1 MKEVRARFGDFAS
14 RAVRS
19 GAAVERGGARSEERD
34 DIAVT
39 VAVPVTERPEALRPL
54 YEEYAA
60 PLKERGEAFE
70 FLFLVPPWGRE
81 LGEELDPLV
90 HEGEPIRVLEL
101 GQSLQEAALLKLAA
115 AHARGDVLVTLPAYY
130 RVDAEGLPELIE
142 RVRAGAD
149 MAVARRWPRRDP
161 AVNRMQTRIFHKLI
175 TGLARRGRE
184 LNDIACGV
192 RAIRPEVLSELAVY
206 GDSSRFLP
214 LLALQEGW
222 DVEEVDVP
230 QHPRD
235 ARTRVYGPG
244 TYVRRLIDVLGV
256 LFLLRFTY
264 KPLRF
269 FGLLGSAFSAAG
281 GFILLVLFV
290 QRLAGQGIADRPLLL
305 LGVLLLTFG
314 VQAVALGLVG
324 EMIVH
329 LHAPDR
335 QAYRLRGPETGGRK
349 EDESQAHQEVARA
362 ERARSEEEA
371 ADVGSGR
378 GR

>member
-1 MKEVRARFGDFAS
+1 MNEAQARLGEFAS
-14 RAVRS
+14 RSVR
-19 GAAVERGGARSEERD
+19 AASVERGASRSEEPAG
-34 DIAVT
+34 IAVT
-39 VAVPVTERPEALRPL
+39 VAVPVTERPESLAPL

-60 PLKERGEAFE
+60 PLKARGEAFE
-70 FLFLVPPWGRE
+70 FLFLMPPWGRE
-81 LGEELDPLV
+81 LGEALDPLV
-90 HEGEPIRVLEL
+90 RQGEPIRVLEL

-130 RVDAEGLPELIE
+130 RIDARGLPELID
-142 RVRAGAD
+142 RVRAGTD

-161 AVNRMQTRIFHKLI
+161 RINRLQTRVFHRLI
-175 TGLARRGRE
+175 TGVARRGGE
-184 LNDIACGV
+184 LQDIACGV
-192 RAIRPEVLSELAVY
+192 RALRPQVLSELAVY

-269 FGLLGSAFSAAG
+269 FGLVGSAFSAAG
-281 GFILLVLFV
+281 GLILLVLFV

-335 QAYRLRGPETGGRK
+335 RAYRLRGPESGGSK
-349 EDESQAHQEVARA
+349 EDKNQVQKEFARA
-362 ERARSEEEA
+362 ERARDEDEA

-378 GR
+378 RR